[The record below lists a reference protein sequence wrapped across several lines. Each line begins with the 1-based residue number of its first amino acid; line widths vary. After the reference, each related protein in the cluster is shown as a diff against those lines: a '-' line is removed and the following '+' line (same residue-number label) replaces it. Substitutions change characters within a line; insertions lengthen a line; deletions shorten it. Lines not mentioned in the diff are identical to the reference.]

1 MDSLIK
7 RDPFKDWDPFRE
19 LNEFQNRLGSFFGL
33 APSRRGQ
40 EGFMSSEWAPSVDI
54 IEDDR
59 EYLVKAELSEV
70 NLDQYLAASG
80 WQVLFPKPGEAE
92 HAIARASL
100 HRSLERLPSVLKGL
114 V

>member
-1 MDSLIK
+1 MQSY
-7 RDPFKDWDPFRE
+7 
-19 LNEFQNRLGSFFGL
+19 QNPGRGSNNVFEADR
-33 APSRRGQ
+33 APL
-40 EGFMSSEWAPSVDI
+40 VDI